1 METSTIHPHN
11 AQPDSLQTTLQTARK
26 SKRLS
31 QLELALRMG
40 VSQRHVSFVESG
52 RAQPSRELLLSWL
65 HELQAPLALR
75 NVALQQA
82 GFAPVY
88 RGSELADAVLAPV
101 RDALAQLLQAHDPMP
116 AMVMDAAW
124 NVLHMNRGAQWL
136 ATTLMPW
143 LADLPPGAPVNMI
156 DAMLHPEGMT
166 KHITNLEE
174 VAPALLAHMR
184 DDASVVPDILPRVE
198 QLAQHRAVPASLAEG
213 LENRQVMRVV
223 HDLELGVPLHGQG
236 KALAVLDRNRF
247 HQAIRCQRFHP
258 QPGGQYVDA
267 LAVDGIDVEYCRQA
281 HTVEHA
287 ARLYMQGVARPIL
300 LVEGLILAF
309 AVVHEHAGLVD
320 LLVQGA
326 TQRHVHFLEATANAE
341 YRYTGGDGGAHQR
354 QRGGIAQRV
363 VMGARSTGRAVVVV
377 RLDVGRRTGEDQ
389 PIHHV
394 KNIGAVH
401 QLT

>member
-1 METSTIHPHN
+1 METSTTSLPE
-11 AQPDSLQTTLQTARK
+11 SLQTTLQTARK

-101 RDALAQLLQAHDPMP
+101 RDALGRLLQAHDPLP

-124 NVLHMNRGAQWL
+124 NVLHMNHGAQWM

-143 LADLPPGAPVNMI
+143 MADLPPGQSVNMI

-166 KHITNLEE
+166 QHITNLEE

-184 DDASVVPDILPRVE
+184 DDASVVPEILPRVE
-198 QLAQHRAVPASLAEG
+198 QLAQHMQQRLGKRLLTPWPRQMAPVLTTRFATPHGELAFFSMFSTFGTPQDITLASLRVEHVFPADEATRAVLTA
-213 LENRQVMRVV
+213 Q
-223 HDLELGVPLHGQG
+223 LGQS
-236 KALAVLDRNRF
+236 
-247 HQAIRCQRFHP
+247 
-258 QPGGQYVDA
+258 
-267 LAVDGIDVEYCRQA
+267 
-281 HTVEHA
+281 A
-287 ARLYMQGVARPIL
+287 A
-300 LVEGLILAF
+300 
-309 AVVHEHAGLVD
+309 
-320 LLVQGA
+320 
-326 TQRHVHFLEATANAE
+326 
-341 YRYTGGDGGAHQR
+341 
-354 QRGGIAQRV
+354 
-363 VMGARSTGRAVVVV
+363 
-377 RLDVGRRTGEDQ
+377 
-389 PIHHV
+389 
-394 KNIGAVH
+394 
-401 QLT
+401 